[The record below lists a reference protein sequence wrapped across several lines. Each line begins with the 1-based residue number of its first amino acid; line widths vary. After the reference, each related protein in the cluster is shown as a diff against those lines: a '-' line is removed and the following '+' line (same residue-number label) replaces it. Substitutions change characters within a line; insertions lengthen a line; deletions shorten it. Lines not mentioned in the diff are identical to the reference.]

1 MSPLTTQRAVTAPHV
16 RQIRVPKPRNITGF
30 TWTLPP
36 ARLWTSDN
44 SIRVC
49 VTPAPPTPAPQE
61 SPPAAPAVLQ
71 FTPGLWASWIR
82 KVATGC
88 VSKLG
93 KFGSTEG
100 SRLHLAL
107 LSRDTPR
114 GPRTH
119 LHTLDPQPSL
129 SGPPTPFS
137 HRRDC
142 SGPCLS
148 VVPPLHLP

>member
-1 MSPLTTQRAVTAPHV
+1 MTTPHV
-16 RQIRVPKPRNITGF
+16 RQIRVPKPSNVPGF

-44 SIRVC
+44 SIPVC

-61 SPPAAPAVLQ
+61 SPPATPAWLTAPAVLQ
-71 FTPGLWASWIR
+71 FTPGLWASRVR

-88 VSKLG
+88 VSRLG
-93 KFGSTEG
+93 KFSSTEG

-107 LSRDTPR
+107 LSRDAPG

-119 LHTLDPQPSL
+119 LHTLTPQPSL
-129 SGPPTPFS
+129 SGPPTLFP
-137 HRRDC
+137 RRRAC